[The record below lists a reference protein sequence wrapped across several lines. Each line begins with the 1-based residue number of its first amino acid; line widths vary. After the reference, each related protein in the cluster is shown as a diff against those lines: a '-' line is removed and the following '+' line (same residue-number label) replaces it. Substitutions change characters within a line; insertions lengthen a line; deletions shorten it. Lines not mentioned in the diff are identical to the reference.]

1 MERLGQKRR
10 VSARDISK
18 VEAKGFGERW
28 DVGDREKDPEVAT
41 LGSHVI
47 ETTWDGRRVGEN
59 TNARHSCTCRQVRR
73 FLNCMCIEQQ
83 LDVDGVSDVGPEWR
97 HGDR

>member
-1 MERLGQKRR
+1 MERLGRKRR

-28 DVGDREKDPEVAT
+28 DVGDREKDSEVAI

-47 ETTWDGRRVGEN
+47 ETTWGGRRVGGGHQCKTQLLLQAGKEN
-59 TNARHSCTCRQVRR
+59 P
-73 FLNCMCIEQQ
+73 Q
-83 LDVDGVSDVGPEWR
+83 LHVS
-97 HGDR
+97 